1 MAMSRTE
8 MKNYLLNQGIP
19 IEMVEAIISSRPGPK
34 GADVE
39 RGKIYFRV
47 ENGERQVYLT
57 YAIQVNASG
66 VERIYNAAS
75 WLNGLARDKDER
87 ILPAVK
93 PIKNANLGEP
103 ILDFDEV
110 LDVINDMIDDKL
122 REREEQEQE
131 EEALAEA

>member
-19 IEMVEAIISSRPGPK
+19 IEMIEAIISSRPGPK
-34 GADVE
+34 GADIE

-57 YAIQVNASG
+57 YAIQVNANG
-66 VERIYNAAS
+66 IDRIYNAAS
-75 WLNGLARDKDER
+75 WLNGLSRDQDEH
-87 ILPAVK
+87 ILPPVK

-110 LDVINDMIDDKL
+110 LDAINDLIDEKL
-122 REREEQEQE
+122 QERAEQEQE